1 MKQQIALLMS
11 GGLDS
16 SLMALIARNDGL
28 DVLPVYVNYG
38 QLATKR
44 EQLSLRRFC
53 NRYRFPKPLVMDLSG
68 FGKQVR
74 SGLTDKQLDIVED
87 AFLPCRNLLF
97 IVSAAALAYG
107 RGCRVIGVGILR
119 EEDHLFPDQTRV
131 FLDAA
136 SEAVSKALNVEFEV
150 IAPLMHFSKKQ
161 VVKLAKAHKLG
172 GTYSCHA
179 GTLKPCGK
187 CIACREYL

>member
-16 SLMALIARNDGL
+16 SLMALLARQDGL
-28 DVLPVYVNYG
+28 DVLPIYVNYG

-44 EQLSLRRFC
+44 ELSSLRNFC
-53 NRYRFPKPLVMDLSG
+53 NKYKFPKPLVMDLSG

-74 SGLTDKQLDIVED
+74 SGLTDKRLDIVED

-97 IVSAAALAYG
+97 IVSAAALAYS

-119 EEDHLFPDQTRV
+119 EEDHLFPDQTRI
-131 FLDAA
+131 FLNAA
-136 SEAVSKALNVEFEV
+136 SSAVSNALGVEFEV
-150 IAPLMHFSKKQ
+150 IAPLMSFSKKQ
-161 VVKLAKAHKLG
+161 VVKLAKSQKLR

-179 GTLKPCGK
+179 GKLKPCGK